1 MKKKFFLLSV
11 IAIAMLNACVLG
23 QTMTLPQN
31 DNEEVITIGGD
42 EPVTEVTTTSTT
54 TTSTAPT
61 MVEKAWKDL
70 EPWAKKILLSD
81 DMLEESAEFGD
92 VKFIWHIT
100 GCSSDCYFCILEGP
114 DRKKKYFLSGTNP
127 LESTMTPCDIHSI
140 GCKFDEPGK
149 LNIPIPTN
157 NRRMIKRYWT
167 SNAINQTLKNQNHE
181 KF

>member
-23 QTMTLPQN
+23 QTMTLPQS
-31 DNEEVITIGGD
+31 DDEVIAIGGD
-42 EPVTEVTTTSTT
+42 EADVEVTTTTSTT
-54 TTSTAPT
+54 TASTTPT
-61 MVEKAWKDL
+61 MVEKTWKDL
-70 EPWAKKILLSD
+70 EPWAKKILLSS

-149 LNIPIPTN
+149 VNIPAN
-157 NRRMIKRYWT
+157 NRRMIRRY
-167 SNAINQTLKNQNHE
+167 
-181 KF
+181 